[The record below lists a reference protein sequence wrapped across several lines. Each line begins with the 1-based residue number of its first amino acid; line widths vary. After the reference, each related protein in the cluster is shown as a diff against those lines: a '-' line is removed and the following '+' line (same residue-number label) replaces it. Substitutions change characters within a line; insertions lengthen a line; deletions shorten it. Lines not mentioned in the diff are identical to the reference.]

1 MLNNSISKSKTFI
14 DLCLLGQRFID
25 EIDDFVEEW
34 HDSDSKQSLSE
45 FLGMT
50 KEEYSLW
57 VEKPGI
63 LSYIIHARKHRVS
76 LSDELKD
83 IVSKSNLRMAAR
95 TSEGSQDAEILI
107 QWLQS
112 TGRLT

>member
-1 MLNNSISKSKTFI
+1 MLSNALSNSKSFI
-14 DLCLLGQRFID
+14 DLCLAGERFID
-25 EIDDFVEEW
+25 EIDDFVDEW
-34 HDSDSKQSLSE
+34 HDSDSTLSLSE

-50 KEEYSLW
+50 KDEYALW

-83 IVSKSNLRMAAR
+83 IVSKSNLSLAAR
-95 TSEGSQDAEILI
+95 TSEGSKDAEILI

>member
-1 MLNNSISKSKTFI
+1 MLNNSIPQSKTFI
-14 DLCLLGQRFID
+14 DLCLAGERFID
-25 EIDDFVEEW
+25 EIDDFIDEW
-34 HDSDSKQSLSE
+34 HDSESEQSLSE

-50 KEEYSLW
+50 KDEYALW

-76 LSDELKD
+76 LFDELKD
-83 IVSKSNLRMAAR
+83 IVSKSNLSMAAR
-95 TSEGSQDAEILI
+95 TSEGSKDAEILI